1 MTLQA
6 KLIAYAAAL
15 LALIVLTVGGYRY
28 WETRQVK
35 KDLKVADQLQV
46 QQVAQGAEA
55 TVHEQEAINLKP
67 TIQSDNA
74 AVTQASAA
82 VAHLQHPNP
91 PAGAQPNQPAADPQ
105 PVPPTVDL
113 VALDAAKDA
122 LIDTLTKANAD
133 KDAALAAWEA
143 GDAARQAQVI
153 SLQGEVKQLRAAI
166 AAMPK
171 DLKYSVGAVYGSSGQ
186 GDLAKGIYVD
196 RDFSIIRAGVEVT
209 RNTYAIANRQGWEGR
224 VRIGFKF

>member
-1 MTLQA
+1 M
-6 KLIAYAAAL
+6 
-15 LALIVLTVGGYRY
+15 
-28 WETRQVK
+28 
-35 KDLKVADQLQV
+35 
-46 QQVAQGAEA
+46 
-55 TVHEQEAINLKP
+55 
-67 TIQSDNA
+67 
-74 AVTQASAA
+74 
-82 VAHLQHPNP
+82 
-91 PAGAQPNQPAADPQ
+91 
-105 PVPPTVDL
+105 DL

>member
-1 MTLQA
+1 MLA
-6 KLIAYAAAL
+6 KIRAYLIGAVALAL
-15 LALIVLTVGGYRY
+15 LAYGGFR
-28 WETRQVK
+28 WWQGRQVAVHIK
-35 KDLKVADQLQV
+35 KADQLEV
-46 QQVAQGAEA
+46 QQAAAGTQAE
-55 TVHEQEAINLKP
+55 THEQTATNLKP
-67 TIQSDNA
+67 TIQANA
-74 AVTQASAA
+74 AAVAQASAV

-224 VRIGFKF
+224 VRIGFKL